1 MSSVQSFNIVTHPI
15 HVYCTQGA
23 HFAILKD
30 DDVKIWIWTGL
41 DWTSDEIRS
50 RETCGGV
57 QAKRDNDWN
66 VVEKRSVLGR
76 GRWGWIGRGA
86 VKVESESVSQ

>member
-1 MSSVQSFNIVTHPI
+1 MLRSGF
-15 HVYCTQGA
+15 
-23 HFAILKD
+23 
-30 DDVKIWIWTGL
+30 GL

-57 QAKRDNDWN
+57 QAKRNNDWN

-76 GRWGWIGRGA
+76 GGGDGLGEER
-86 VKVESESVSQ
+86 